1 MFCSCS
7 KKVVRFTITSRLA
20 VTTCVSVNNVRADL
34 FLKGIFITEQRI
46 QFAWGLENKYKF
58 TEL

>member
-1 MFCSCS
+1 MVSN
-7 KKVVRFTITSRLA
+7 LA
-20 VTTCVSVNNVRADL
+20 VNTRVSVNIVRVDL

-46 QFAWGLENKYKF
+46 QFAWGLDNNFKF